1 MTKTIRKAALVVAGL
16 VLTTGAIAQPPQS
29 PEQQAQNAVN
39 TRKSVVR
46 LFNFNMAPINAM
58 ARGGEFDAALVE
70 RNAKRVATLAPML
83 PEAFAAM
90 DTRAF
95 TNLETSALPVIWE
108 NSEEFAK
115 RANDLAE
122 AMNNLAALAAAG
134 NRDEV
139 VRLAGTIGRTHCGG
153 CHQQFRRMN

>member
-1 MTKTIRKAALVVAGL
+1 MNLMTRPIIAAALVVAGF
-16 VLTTGAIAQPPQS
+16 VLTTGTIAQPMQT
-29 PEQQAQNAVN
+29 PEQQAQGAVN

-70 RNAKRVATLAPML
+70 RNARRIAALAPML

-95 TNLETSALPVIWE
+95 DLETSALPVIWDD
-108 NSEEFAK
+108 FAAFEQK
-115 RANDLAE
+115 ANDLIE
-122 AMNNLAALAAAG
+122 GVNNLAAVAATGDQAETIRVAG
-134 NRDEV
+134 
-139 VRLAGTIGRTHCGG
+139 AIGRTYCGG
-153 CHQQFRRMN
+153 CHEMFRE

>member
-1 MTKTIRKAALVVAGL
+1 MTRTIIAAGL
-16 VLTTGAIAQPPQS
+16 VMAGIVSATGSIAQPQQT

-70 RNAKRVATLAPML
+70 RNAKRIAALAPML

-90 DTRAF
+90 DTRPYDV
-95 TNLETSALPVIWE
+95 ETSALPVIWE
-108 NSEEFAK
+108 DFATFEQK
-115 RANDLAE
+115 TNELVE
-122 AMNNLAALAAAG
+122 AMNNLAAVAATGNQQETIRTAG
-134 NRDEV
+134 
-139 VRLAGTIGRTHCGG
+139 AIGRTNCGG
-153 CHQQFRRMN
+153 CHQQFRE